1 MPQDE
6 GAKDCLLHLQGAGA
20 EVTVCRPAQADA
32 GVAVKVGHQAQVWVC
47 AAMVDHP
54 GQADADEGAKDCLLH
69 PQGEGGEVKA
79 DHQGQ
84 AWVCAATVDHPGQ
97 ADAEATDCLLRPQG
111 AGAEVTDYLLHPQ
124 GEGAAAKVYRLHQA
138 LGGEAAVR
146 LQTQQVLAMASHLK
160 KQPIP
165 PVLKSLS
172 LAAKCHLHLK
182 CSYDWKRTS
191 RMPPF

>member
-1 MPQDE
+1 MPQ
-6 GAKDCLLHLQGAGA
+6 
-20 EVTVCRPAQADA
+20 
-32 GVAVKVGHQAQVWVC
+32 
-47 AAMVDHP
+47 
-54 GQADADEGAKDCLLH
+54 DEGAKDCLLH
-69 PQGEGGEVKA
+69 PQGEGGAVKA

-97 ADAEATDCLLRPQG
+97 ADADEEATDCLLHPQG
-111 AGAEVTDYLLHPQ
+111 AGGEVKDCLLHLQ

-146 LQTQQVLAMASHLK
+146 LQTQQVLAVISRLK
-160 KQPIP
+160 KQQMP